1 MEPNVPDLKKRERES
16 IRDCI
21 CFKLIRISRVVG
33 ACLRCNNTSDFYLKK
48 VEFLHMSSDCRLF
61 NKDLYIVNE
70 NTNKFELIGA
80 NIHFIHNYY
89 KIFSFYR

>member
-1 MEPNVPDLKKRERES
+1 
-16 IRDCI
+16 
-21 CFKLIRISRVVG
+21 
-33 ACLRCNNTSDFYLKK
+33 
-48 VEFLHMSSDCRLF
+48 MSSDCRLF

-89 KIFSFYR
+89 KIFYFYCWEFAGINTVKYFTAQTMDNVKCTSSQHLKNIYNYTHTHKGKTVHRPCGYLV